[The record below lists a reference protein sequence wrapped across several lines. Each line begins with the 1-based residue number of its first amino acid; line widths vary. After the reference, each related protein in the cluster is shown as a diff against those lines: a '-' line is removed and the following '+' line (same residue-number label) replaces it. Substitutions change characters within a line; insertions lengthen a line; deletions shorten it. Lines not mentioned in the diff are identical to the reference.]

1 MGEVMKK
8 YLLFI
13 LSLVLLLSLFS
24 FVGCNSCEDIH
35 VHKFTTSVVDATCT
49 TAGEKV
55 YICDCGDT
63 YTREIQPLGH
73 TYENSNECSVCGYVD
88 TQYFTFAFSSM
99 DTYSIRAADENNV
112 PAHVVIPSKIDGY
125 RVTAIADQ
133 AFCYCSSLKS
143 VVIPDSVTTISPY
156 AFYYCS
162 SLKSVVIP
170 DGVTSIG
177 YSAFYNCRSL
187 TSVVIPDS
195 VTYIGYHAF
204 YNCSSLTSV
213 VIPDGVTT
221 IDFRTFYSC
230 DSLTS
235 VVIPDS
241 VTSIGFGA
249 FSGCSGLT
257 SIKYHGTQTKWGK
270 INKDFEWDF
279 NTGNY
284 TITYNYTGE

>member
-1 MGEVMKK
+1 MGKVMKK

-24 FVGCNSCEDIH
+24 FVGCNSCKDIH

-99 DTYSIRAADENNV
+99 DTYKIRAADENNV

-125 RVTAIADQ
+125 RVTAIAEQ
-133 AFCYCSSLKS
+133 AFFYCSSLK
-143 VVIPDSVTTISPY
+143 
-156 AFYYCS
+156 
-162 SLKSVVIP
+162 
-170 DGVTSIG
+170 
-177 YSAFYNCRSL
+177 
-187 TSVVIPDS
+187 SVVIPDS

-241 VTSIGFGA
+241 VTSIGIGA